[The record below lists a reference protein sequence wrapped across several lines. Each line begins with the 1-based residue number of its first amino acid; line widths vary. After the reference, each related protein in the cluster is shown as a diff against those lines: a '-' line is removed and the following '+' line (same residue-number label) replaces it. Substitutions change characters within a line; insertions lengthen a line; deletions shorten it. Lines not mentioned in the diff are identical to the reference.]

1 MPVWKYTNVYSPFL
15 SLKYIMIC
23 FPHQYHRIVILA
35 YFLFPLGFIPHL
47 FLAFSELQGITYPR
61 CHCLSNLQVDSP
73 KIGTGGRLKS
83 KSQDIFLSFSLHRV
97 LFLTAMSLFLGSGK
111 NGTAL
116 SSMALDSSG
125 TLLWFPL
132 GPYLPQ
138 EVFSFGSSD
147 TASFPSLVQ
156 VWGFEQL
163 PALVKRCA
171 ASSSLLPPQFF
182 CHLYNQFPDC
192 TVTGSDSTA
201 ETFSFLCLCYK
212 TFII

>member
-1 MPVWKYTNVYSPFL
+1 M
-15 SLKYIMIC
+15 
-23 FPHQYHRIVILA
+23 LA

-47 FLAFSELQGITYPR
+47 FLAFSKLQGITYSR
-61 CHCLSNLQVDSP
+61 CHCLTNLQVDSP

-97 LFLTAMSLFLGSGK
+97 LFLTAMSLFLGSSK

-116 SSMALDSSG
+116 SSVAPDSPG
-125 TLLWFPL
+125 TLLWFSL

-138 EVFSFGSSD
+138 EGFIFGSSD
-147 TASFPSLVQ
+147 TTSFPSLVQ
-156 VWGFEQL
+156 VWGCEQL
-163 PALVKRCA
+163 PALVKHCT
-171 ASSSLLPPQFF
+171 ASSSHSPSQFF

-192 TVTGSDSTA
+192 TVTGSDSTD

-212 TFII
+212 TFKI